1 MKKIKKNQIII
12 TALAIMIAVT
22 GYLNYTSGLKLKE
35 TQNDTENAAMAD
47 SDAVNTDEGLSE
59 ELSTDENGNIQEPG
73 AVILTSGNVSADM
86 IAQAKLSREQVRAGL
101 FEELMEI
108 VDNESLDNA
117 AKTNAVN
124 QIAEITD
131 AQNKETAIELLLE
144 AKGFTN
150 SVVSIVDGEC
160 DVVLN
165 AVSITDSQRAQVED
179 IVKRKSG
186 LSADKITINI
196 CNN

>member
-22 GYLNYTSGLKLKE
+22 GYLNYTSGLKKASTKNE
-35 TQNDTENAAMAD
+35 AGNAAVTG
-47 SDAVNTDEGLSE
+47 SDVVNTDDSSNE
-59 ELSTDENGNIQEPG
+59 ELSTDENGEIVEPG
-73 AVILTSGNVSADM
+73 SVILTSGNVSKDV
-86 IAQAKLSREQVRAGL
+86 IAQAKLSREQVRAGVM
-101 FEELMEI
+101 ESLMNI
-108 VDNESLDNA
+108 VDDEALDEASKTA
-117 AKTNAVN
+117 AINKLAD
-124 QIAEITD
+124 ITD

-144 AKGFTN
+144 AKGFPN
-150 SVVSIVDGEC
+150 SVVSIVDDEC

-165 AVSITDSQRAQVED
+165 VVSITDSQRAQVED

-186 LSADKITINI
+186 LSADKIAINI

>member
-22 GYLNYTSGLKLKE
+22 GYLNYTNGLKLKE